1 MIPDLFGG
9 DLKLDPVV
17 ALQPFVVPEEL
28 TKAGSLHRLHYL
40 VEIVGQRTLP
50 AAQAKP
56 LLEDRW
62 QLPLGRPK
70 VFVMAAADTSWRPL
84 DAADTA
90 TAYDSLALAWPY
102 LTDQGNLSMRSAHQ
116 LLVASDHYAAQVGHK
131 AMPLST
137 PEDVDEVVRKLI
149 QIRDNLDVGVTVLV
163 IPKGAPIP
171 ERDVWLGCASL
182 GLEYVSPGV
191 FQWLAQPGG
200 VALLEVAPF
209 EDAGWFALSSVESG
223 RALDGFSIGFS
234 IPRSPDPVRSA
245 DAALRVATLFS
256 TKFDCVAFDDS
267 QKPLGPAESAEILA
281 VVTQGRDA
289 LVSAGIRPG
298 SREALSLFGE

>member
-9 DLKLDPVV
+9 ELKPDPIV
-17 ALQPFVVPEEL
+17 ALQPYAVPEEL
-28 TKAGSLHRLHYL
+28 SKTGSLHKLHYV

-50 AAQAKP
+50 SSQTKP

-70 VFVMAAADTSWRPL
+70 VYVMSAADSGWRAL
-84 DAADTA
+84 EAGDTA

-102 LTDQGNLSMRSAHQ
+102 LTGQGNLSMGSAHQ
-116 LLVASDHYAAQVGHK
+116 LLVASEHYAAQVGRK
-131 AMPLST
+131 AMPLPT
-137 PEDVDEVVRKLI
+137 PEDVDEVVRMLV

-163 IPKGAPIP
+163 IPNGTSIS

-200 VALLEVAPF
+200 VVMLEVAPF
-209 EDAGWFALSSVESG
+209 EDAGWFARSSVEAG
-223 RALDGFSIGFS
+223 RTLGGFSIGFS

-245 DAALRVATLFS
+245 DAALRVGMLFN
-256 TKFDCVAFDDS
+256 TRFNCVAFDDS
-267 QKPLGPAESAEILA
+267 HRPIGPSESTEILA
-281 VVTQGRDA
+281 VVAQGRDA

-298 SREALSLFGE
+298 SQEAHILFGR